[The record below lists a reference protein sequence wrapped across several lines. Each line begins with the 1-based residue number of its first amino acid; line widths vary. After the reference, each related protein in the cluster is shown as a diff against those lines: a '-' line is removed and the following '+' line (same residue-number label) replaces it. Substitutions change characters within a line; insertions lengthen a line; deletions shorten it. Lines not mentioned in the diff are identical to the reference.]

1 MIVLIPAYQPGHRML
16 DLIDELHAARPSLG
30 IVVVDDGSGPAYDHV
45 FAAADSAGCTVLRV
59 ARNHGKGYALK
70 EGFRHIAAVSP
81 VEQVVTADCDG
92 QHSARDILRVGDR
105 VADSAGI
112 IVLGSRRFG
121 RDAPARSRIG
131 NTLSSLLS
139 APVIGR
145 RLRDTQTGL
154 RGFPASSLEWLIG
167 VPGDRFDFEF
177 RMLLRAERA
186 GVLIEELDIETIY
199 LDRNA
204 SSHFRAVADSAKVFA
219 PLGLFA
225 LSGLVAFAID
235 TVALLA
241 LTALTGSMLLAVIGA
256 RIASA
261 TVNFTTNRLLVFD
274 RRRATRTGYAAV
286 RYFTLA
292 LILLAANYGTL
303 DALTNAGVP
312 LLAAKVM
319 TEAALFAVS
328 FTVQRDVVLSA
339 RHPASDTG
347 SRLRA
352 TAVEGTARSRP

>member
-1 MIVLIPAYQPGHRML
+1 
-16 DLIDELHAARPSLG
+16 
-30 IVVVDDGSGPAYDHV
+30 VVVDDGSGPDYDRT
-45 FAAADSAGCTVLRV
+45 FAAAEGAGCTVLRH
-59 ARNHGKGYALK
+59 ARNRGKDFALK

-105 VADSAGI
+105 VADSAGV

-121 RDAPARSRIG
+121 PEVPLRSRAG
-131 NTLSSLLS
+131 NTLSSVMS

-154 RGFPASSLEWLIG
+154 RGFPASTLEWLVE
-167 VPGDRFDFEF
+167 VPGDRFDYEF

-199 LDRNA
+199 LDDNA
-204 SSHFRAVADSAKVFA
+204 SSHFRAVADSVKVVA

-235 TVALLA
+235 TLALLA

-256 RIASA
+256 RIVSAS
-261 TVNFTTNRLLVFD
+261 TNFATNRLVFD
-274 RRRATRTGYAAV
+274 RRRATRTRHAAV

-292 LILLAANYGTL
+292 LVLLAANYGLL

-312 LLAAKVM
+312 LLAAKVV
-319 TEAALFAVS
+319 TEASLFVVS
-328 FTVQRDVVLSA
+328 FTVQRDVVFSPGLLS
-339 RHPASDTG
+339 SDTG
-347 SRLRA
+347 SRLGRP
-352 TAVEGTARSRP
+352 AVEGLARSRP